1 MSLTISRKEVIQ
13 LIQNNGI
20 IIKRTNFFV
29 LLTSTIEV
37 ILYEKTCLY
46 LIGEPNVLSFSISA
60 NIPLK

>member
-46 LIGEPNVLSFSISA
+46 LIGEPNILSFSIPDYL
-60 NIPLK
+60 PLK